1 MTPQRTQFWLA
12 FADELEK
19 IANAPKA
26 PKVNVVQRG
35 LRSASKQN
43 MQVPAVP
50 RVVGTPAAVLPVP
63 APVTTSL
70 PSPHI
75 RGTLG
80 GGVSPNIGAGQ
91 TTMPAPPSMG
101 VNLPMNIS

>member
-1 MTPQRTQFWLA
+1 MTPQRTQLWLA
-12 FADELEK
+12 FANELEK
-19 IANAPKA
+19 IANAPKG
-26 PKVNVVQRG
+26 PRVNVVQSG
-35 LRSASKQN
+35 LRSASTQN
-43 MQVPAVP
+43 MQVPMVP
-50 RVVGTPAAVLPVP
+50 RVVGTPPAVLPAP

-91 TTMPAPPSMG
+91 TPMPALPPMG